1 MAMMAIRPSRRPYS
15 TMPAPRWEA
24 MARRA
29 CNRAKRASMLIG
41 GSPSVDVPKP
51 KSRHRDFPGPALY
64 RLEIR
69 LIEAAVHTGE
79 LGRHAVAERLDGHDG
94 DDGDQGEEQAVFDH
108 AGTPLS
114 VEAELRLEPG
124 LEDEEVH
131 QLVEGARD
139 RGELGGD
146 AAAEGLDGHDGDD
159 GDQGEEQA
167 VLDHAGTGLVVGVE
181 LGLEPGLQNEK
192 VHLISPLVGAR
203 GAGSF
208 FGLAP
213 LEAPR

>member
-131 QLVEGARD
+131 RIFAGARA
-139 RGELGGD
+139 RGER
-146 AAAEGLDGHDGDD
+146 
-159 GDQGEEQA
+159 
-167 VLDHAGTGLVVGVE
+167 AGYASA
-181 LGLEPGLQNEK
+181 PGL
-192 VHLISPLVGAR
+192 
-203 GAGSF
+203 AGHEC
-208 FGLAP
+208 GDRQQGGEHA
-213 LEAPR
+213 AV